1 MSCSQ
6 LASFSAWLQ
15 IVPRMNYMPVLNRPL
30 KLKINMIQFFFA
42 SKFALFATVFHFFAT
57 PPYIFATPPSFFAT
71 K

>member
-1 MSCSQ
+1 MS
-6 LASFSAWLQ
+6 AREKAGRPGWALQ
-15 IVPRMNYMPVLNRPL
+15 
-30 KLKINMIQFFFA
+30 MIHFFFA